1 MKFIDSKILSIEEN
15 IALDKKLLEQVGKGE
30 IPPLFRF
37 YNCSDEGV
45 VVGVAQKTEDYV
57 NIEQCEKD
65 GIPVLKRF
73 SGGGTVFISKG
84 CLVYSVIDKLGGN
97 GLKRFDVSGAY
108 QHFLSPVIDKF
119 CFKCYHNGS
128 RLKIPAE
135 FYKPCDIAVDNRKIT
150 GNAQAQKFGAVIV
163 HGSFLINADLE
174 KISKYLK
181 HPEIEP
187 EYRDKR
193 SHKDF
198 LCNLSEFGLTY
209 EKTKDILKQAW
220 EKI

>member
-1 MKFIDSKILSIEEN
+1 MKFIDSKLLSIEEN

-37 YNCSDEGV
+37 YNCSDEAV
-45 VVGVAQKTEDYV
+45 VVGVSQKIEDYV
-57 NIEQCEKD
+57 NLKQCEKD
-65 GIPVLKRF
+65 GVPVLKRF

-84 CLVYSVIDKLGGN
+84 CLVYSVIDKLGES

-108 QHFLSPVIDKF
+108 QHFLSVVIDKF
-119 CFKCYHNGS
+119 C
-128 RLKIPAE
+128 RLKIPTE
-135 FYKPCDIAVDNRKIT
+135 FYKPCDIAVNNRKIT

-181 HPEIEP
+181 HPEVEP
-187 EYRDKR
+187 EYRSKR

-209 EKTKDILKQAW
+209 EKTKEILKQAW

>member
-1 MKFIDSKILSIEEN
+1 MKLLNSKMLSVEEN
-15 IALDKKLLEQVGKGE
+15 IALDKKLLEQVGNGE

-37 YNCSDEGV
+37 YNCSDDAV
-45 VVGVAQKTEDYV
+45 VVGISQKIEDYV
-57 NIEQCEKD
+57 NVEQCEKD
-65 GIPVLKRF
+65 GILILKRF
-73 SGGGTVFISKG
+73 SGGGTVFIGKG
-84 CLVYSVIDKLGGN
+84 CLVYSIIDKFGSK
-97 GLKRFDVSGAY
+97 LKRFDVSGAY
-108 QHFLSPVIDKF
+108 QHFLSPVIDNF

-135 FYKPCDIAVDNRKIT
+135 FYKPCDIAVNNRKIT

-187 EYRDKR
+187 DYRSKR
-193 SHKDF
+193 SHEDF

-209 EKTKDILKQAW
+209 EKTKEILKKAW
-220 EKI
+220 GGI

>member
-1 MKFIDSKILSIEEN
+1 MKLIDSKMLSVEEN
-15 IALDKKLLEQVGKGE
+15 IALDKKLLEQVGKGK

-45 VVGVAQKTEDYV
+45 VVGVAQKIEDYV
-57 NIEQCEKD
+57 NVEQCEKD

-73 SGGGTVFISKG
+73 SGGGTVFIGKG

-108 QHFLSPVIDKF
+108 QHFLSVVINKF
-119 CFKCYHNGS
+119 C

-135 FYKPCDIAVDNRKIT
+135 FYKPCDIAVNNRKIT

-187 EYRDKR
+187 EYRGKR
-193 SHKDF
+193 SHKNF
-198 LCNLSEFGLTY
+198 LCNLSEFGLTH
-209 EKTKDILKQAW
+209 EKTKEILKQAW
-220 EKI
+220 GKI

>member
-1 MKFIDSKILSIEEN
+1 MKFIESKLLSIEEN
-15 IALDKKLLEQVGKGE
+15 IDLDKKLLEQVGKGE

-37 YNCSDEGV
+37 YNCSDEAV

-57 NIEQCEKD
+57 NLEQCEKD
-65 GIPVLKRF
+65 GVPVLKRF
-73 SGGGTVFISKG
+73 SGGGTVFISKD
-84 CLVYSVIDKLGGN
+84 CLVYSVIDKLGEN

-108 QHFLSPVIDKF
+108 QHFLSVAIDKF
-119 CFKCYHNGS
+119 C

-135 FYKPCDIAVDNRKIT
+135 FFPPCDIAVNNRKIT

-181 HPEIEP
+181 HPEVEP
-187 EYRDKR
+187 EYRSKR

-209 EKTKDILKQAW
+209 EKTKEILKQTW

>member
-37 YNCSDEGV
+37 YNCSDEAV
-45 VVGVAQKTEDYV
+45 VVGVAQKIEEYV
-57 NIEQCEKD
+57 DVKQCEKD
-65 GIPVLKRF
+65 GVPVLKRF
-73 SGGGTVFISKG
+73 SGGGAVFIGKG
-84 CLVYSVIDKLGGN
+84 CLVFSVIDKLGDN
-97 GLKRFDVSGAY
+97 GLKRFDVSGVY
-108 QHFLSPVIDKF
+108 QHFLSVAINKF
-119 CFKCYHNGS
+119 C

-135 FYKPCDIAVDNRKIT
+135 FHKPCDIAVNNRKIT

-181 HPEIEP
+181 HPKIEP
-187 EYRDKR
+187 DYRSKR

-198 LCNLSEFGLTY
+198 LCNLSEFELTN
-209 EKTKDILKQAW
+209 EKTKEILKQAW
-220 EKI
+220 GEI